1 MTLGQWIGF
10 LVLIICLYVLWQIK
24 DVLLLVFTAVVL
36 ATAINSLVQR
46 LQKVGLKRSWAVLL
60 AITLVVAFF
69 VGIMWLIVPSFVS
82 QLQDLSEI
90 WPRAIRRINIWLLRL
105 QGALPDQFRDYLPDV
120 NSVIQQLQ
128 PLGNALLGRSV
139 AFFSSSLGFV
149 LNLLLVL
156 ILTLMLLVNPQP
168 YRQAF
173 VRLFPSFY
181 RRRTE
186 QILDR
191 CEIALKGWLV
201 GILFNMTVI
210 AVLSGLGLWILGIP
224 LAFSQAAL
232 AGLLTFIPNVG
243 PALSVVPPMAI
254 ALLESPLKSV
264 LVLVLY
270 IGIQQ
275 TETNLLTPYVM
286 AQQVSLLPAITL
298 LSQLFFATFFG
309 FFGLFLALP
318 LTVVGQVWLQEVV
331 IKDILDGWH
340 TPRLQSEPKVDLAIA
355 TPNAFSTSHTTVDHS
370 APTIAAPGT
379 EPPTDTPQPP
389 EPPAK
394 DDSQP

>member
-46 LQKVGLKRSWAVLL
+46 LQKTGLKRSWAVLL

-69 VGIMWLIVPSFVS
+69 VGIMWLIVPAFIS
-82 QLQDLSEI
+82 QLQDLGEI
-90 WPRAIRRINIWLLRL
+90 WPRAIRRINSWLLGL
-105 QGALPDQFRDYLPDV
+105 QGSLPDQFRDYLPDV
-120 NSVIQQLQ
+120 NSVVQQLQ
-128 PLGNALLGRSV
+128 PLANALLGRSV

-181 RRRTE
+181 RRRAE

-224 LAFSQAAL
+224 LALSQAAL

-243 PALSVVPPMAI
+243 PALSVIPPMAI

-270 IGIQQ
+270 VGIQQ

-318 LTVVGQVWLQEVV
+318 LTVVGQVWLQEVL
-331 IKDILDGWH
+331 IKDVLDGWQ
-340 TPRLQSEPKVDLAIA
+340 TPRSQLEPKIDLAIA
-355 TPNAFSTSHTTVDHS
+355 ALNSFSTSRNTIDHPSATVAS
-370 APTIAAPGT
+370 PN
-379 EPPTDTPQPP
+379 P
-389 EPPAK
+389 EPADAPPQSPESPSE